1 MNKDLT
7 EGNVRKV
14 LWFYTIPL
22 LGSVVFQQLYNLADS
37 LVAGKFI
44 GENALAAV
52 GNASEMT
59 LIYTAFAFGCNIG
72 CSVVV
77 SQLFG
82 SRQWNRLKTSVST
95 SFIAFGV
102 LCAAL
107 MIFGFTCT
115 RLVLMKMNTPA
126 DILEESFIYL
136 KIYTAG
142 MPFVFFYNV
151 ATGIF
156 SAMGDSKTPLYFLA
170 FSSISNIL
178 VDILFVSAFHMGIP
192 GVAWATF
199 LCQGISCVLAVIALY
214 KRVKGIPA
222 EGEFEIF
229 SWGLLGKIV
238 KVAVPSILQ
247 QSFISVGNIIVQSI
261 INNFGASVIAGYTAA
276 IKLNNI
282 AISMFT
288 SAGNGISTFAAQNFG
303 AGKLERIKKGFRAG
317 ILLDVVQVVPLT
329 LAFVF
334 IGRPLIGIFMQ
345 DVTGDAMATGM
356 QFLRIVA
363 PFYMVIAAKTM
374 SDGILRGSGAVKL
387 FMITTFADLFL
398 RVGLAAVLAPIFGS
412 TGVWMSWP
420 IGWSVGAILSVCLY
434 CSGIWKNAKL

>member
-7 EGNVRKV
+7 EGNVRSV
-14 LWFYTIPL
+14 LWLYTIPL

-82 SRQWNRLKTSVST
+82 SKSWNRLKTSVST
-95 SFIAFGV
+95 SFLAFGV
-102 LCAAL
+102 LCAVL
-107 MIFGFTCT
+107 MLFGFTCT
-115 RLVLMKMNTPA
+115 RMVLLKMNTPM
-126 DILEESFIYL
+126 DILDDSLLYL

-170 FSSISNIL
+170 FSSVSNIL
-178 VDILFVSAFHMGIP
+178 VDILFVSAFHMGIS

-199 LCQGISCVLAVIALY
+199 LCQGVSCVLALIALY
-214 KRVKGIPA
+214 KRIKAIPS
-222 EGEFEIF
+222 EGRFEFF
-229 SWGLLGKIV
+229 SWGLLGKIM

-247 QSFISVGNIIVQSI
+247 QSFISVGNIIVQSL
-261 INNFGASVIAGYTAA
+261 INNFGAATIAGYTAA

-303 AGKLERIKKGFRAG
+303 AGKLERIQKGFRAG
-317 ILLDVVQVVPLT
+317 LLLDVIQVIPLT

-334 IGRPLIGIFMQ
+334 AGRLLVGIFMQ
-345 DVTGDAMATGM
+345 DASSGAMSVGM
-356 QFLRIVA
+356 EFLRIVA
-363 PFYMVIAAKTM
+363 PFYIVVATKVM

-398 RVGLAAVLAPIFGS
+398 RVGLAAMLAPLFGS
-412 TGVWMSWP
+412 TGIWMSWP
-420 IGWSVGAILSVCLY
+420 IGWSVGAVLSVCLY
-434 CSGIWKNAKL
+434 VSGIWKKAKL

>member
-7 EGNVRKV
+7 EGNVRSV
-14 LWFYTIPL
+14 LWLYTIPL

-82 SRQWNRLKTSVST
+82 SKSWNRLKTSVNT
-95 SFIAFGV
+95 SFLAFGV
-102 LCAAL
+102 LCAVL
-107 MIFGFTCT
+107 MLFGFTCT
-115 RLVLMKMNTPA
+115 RMVLLKMNTPM
-126 DILEESFIYL
+126 DILDDSLLYL

-170 FSSISNIL
+170 FSSVSNIL
-178 VDILFVSAFHMGIP
+178 VDILFVSAFHMGIS

-199 LCQGISCVLAVIALY
+199 LCQGVSCVLALIALY
-214 KRVKGIPA
+214 KRIKAIPS
-222 EGEFEIF
+222 EGRFEIF
-229 SWGLLGKIV
+229 SWGLLGKIM

-247 QSFISVGNIIVQSI
+247 QSFISVGNIIVQSL
-261 INNFGASVIAGYTAA
+261 INNFGAATIAGYTAA

-303 AGKLERIKKGFRAG
+303 AGKLDRIQKGFRAG
-317 ILLDVVQVVPLT
+317 LLLDVIQVIPLT

-334 IGRPLIGIFMQ
+334 AGRPLVGIFMQ
-345 DVTGDAMATGM
+345 DASSGAMSVGM
-356 QFLRIVA
+356 EFLRIVA
-363 PFYMVIAAKTM
+363 PFYIVVATKVM

-398 RVGLAAVLAPIFGS
+398 RVGLAAMLAPFFGS
-412 TGVWMSWP
+412 TGIWMSWP
-420 IGWSVGAILSVCLY
+420 IGWSVGAVLSVCLY
-434 CSGIWKNAKL
+434 VSGIWKKAKL

>member
-126 DILEESFIYL
+126 DILEES
-136 KIYTAG
+136 
-142 MPFVFFYNV
+142 
-151 ATGIF
+151 
-156 SAMGDSKTPLYFLA
+156 LY
-170 FSSISNIL
+170 I
-178 VDILFVSAFHMGIP
+178 
-192 GVAWATF
+192 
-199 LCQGISCVLAVIALY
+199 
-214 KRVKGIPA
+214 
-222 EGEFEIF
+222 
-229 SWGLLGKIV
+229 
-238 KVAVPSILQ
+238 
-247 QSFISVGNIIVQSI
+247 
-261 INNFGASVIAGYTAA
+261 
-276 IKLNNI
+276 
-282 AISMFT
+282 
-288 SAGNGISTFAAQNFG
+288 
-303 AGKLERIKKGFRAG
+303 
-317 ILLDVVQVVPLT
+317 
-329 LAFVF
+329 
-334 IGRPLIGIFMQ
+334 
-345 DVTGDAMATGM
+345 
-356 QFLRIVA
+356 
-363 PFYMVIAAKTM
+363 
-374 SDGILRGSGAVKL
+374 
-387 FMITTFADLFL
+387 
-398 RVGLAAVLAPIFGS
+398 
-412 TGVWMSWP
+412 
-420 IGWSVGAILSVCLY
+420 
-434 CSGIWKNAKL
+434 

>member
-1 MNKDLT
+1 MNQDLT

-37 LVAGKFI
+37 FVAGKFI

-52 GNASEMT
+52 GNASEIT

-82 SRQWNRLKTSVST
+82 SKQWRYLKTSVST
-95 SFIAFGV
+95 SFIAFGI
-102 LCAAL
+102 LCVAL
-107 MIFGFTCT
+107 MLFGFAFT
-115 RLVLMKMNTPA
+115 RAILMQIHTPTE
-126 DILEESFIYL
+126 ILDDSLLYL

-170 FSSISNIL
+170 FSSITNIL
-178 VDILFVSAFHMGIP
+178 VDILFVKAFDMGVA

-199 LCQGISCVLAVIALY
+199 LCQGISCVLALIALR
-214 KRVKGIPA
+214 KRLKSIPS
-222 EGEFEIF
+222 EGEFQMF
-229 SWGLLGKIV
+229 SWNLLGKIT
-238 KVAVPSILQ
+238 KIAIPSILQ
-247 QSFISVGNIIVQSI
+247 QSFISVGNIVVQGI
-261 INNFGASVIAGYTAA
+261 INGFGASVIAGFTAA

-282 AISMFT
+282 AISLFT
-288 SAGNGISTFAAQNFG
+288 AAANGMSTFTAQNFG
-303 AGKLERIKKGFRAG
+303 AGKMERIKRGYHSG
-317 ILLDVVQVVPLT
+317 LLLNVILVIPLT
-329 LAFVF
+329 LAFLC
-334 IGRPLIGIFMQ
+334 IGNILVGVFMQ
-345 DVTGDAMATGM
+345 DGSGQAMDTGI
-356 QFLRIVA
+356 QFLRIVS
-363 PFYMVIAAKTM
+363 PFYIVVSTKIM

-387 FMITTFADLFL
+387 FMISTFADLFL
-398 RVGLAAVLAPIFGS
+398 RVGLAAILALMLGIL
-412 TGVWMSWP
+412 GVWISWP
-420 IGWSVGAILSVCLY
+420 IGWTTGMILSVCMY
-434 CSGIWKNAKL
+434 RKGDWKNARL